1 MLSRT
6 ASRNAWETSSLYSG
20 VVAEGTQ
27 RRDREV
33 GRANTRAS
41 SWLAWS
47 LAGLS
52 GTMFLAGAI
61 LTIFSLYE
69 TAPAAQPSSD
79 WGSGGA
85 IGNLLIQ
92 APFLAFTIVG
102 ALIASRR
109 PENPIGWICLVAGL
123 FWTLIAL
130 DDQYTAYALAT
141 TGVVLFP
148 AAVAALSQWL
158 WVPPVGLLSIY
169 LILFFPDGRLP
180 SRRWTP
186 LAWFFG
192 AVMVLVSLAIALAP
206 GPLPDLGG
214 VRNPFGLEGYSWI
227 ADATNVIP
235 ALLPVCTLA
244 SALSLVLRYR
254 RSGSEEREQIK
265 WIAFAGSF
273 VGLMSLITVVST
285 LIFAPEFPDSTG
297 TQPLWLVVLQD
308 VELLSFAGIPVA
320 VGIAVLRYRLYDIDL
335 LINRTLVYGSLSAT
349 LIAFY
354 FGGIVVLQRVFVLLT
369 GQQSTL
375 AVVASTLLIAA
386 LFNPLRRRIQF
397 FIDRRFYRSKY
408 DVRKTLEAFS
418 AKLRDETD
426 LEALSDELVGVVRET
441 MQPAH
446 ASLWLRPERASE
458 AERGE

>member
-1 MLSRT
+1 
-6 ASRNAWETSSLYSG
+6 
-20 VVAEGTQ
+20 
-27 RRDREV
+27 
-33 GRANTRAS
+33 
-41 SWLAWS
+41 
-47 LAGLS
+47 
-52 GTMFLAGAI
+52 MFVAGAI
-61 LTIFSLYE
+61 LTILSLYV
-69 TAPAAQPSSD
+69 TAPAAQLSSD

-85 IGNLLIQ
+85 IGNLLIL

-130 DDQYTAYALAT
+130 DDQYSAYGLAT
-141 TGVVLFP
+141 TGVVPFP

-169 LILFFPDGRLP
+169 LILLFPDGRLP
-180 SRRWTP
+180 SRRWRP
-186 LAWFFG
+186 LAWFSG

-214 VRNPFGLEGYSWI
+214 VRNPFGLEGYPWI

-235 ALLPVCTLA
+235 ALLPLCTLA

-273 VGLMSLITVVST
+273 VGLMSLITVVSA

-308 VELLSFAGIPVA
+308 VELLSFAGIPVG

-335 LINRTLVYGSLSAT
+335 IINRTLVYGPLTAT
-349 LIAFY
+349 LALVY
-354 FGGIVVLQRVFVLLT
+354 VGSVVSSQALLRVLT
-369 GQQSTL
+369 GQESTL
-375 AVVASTLLIAA
+375 AIVASTLAIAA
-386 LFNPLRRRIQF
+386 LFNPLRRRVQGF
-397 FIDRRFYRSKY
+397 VDRRFYRRKY
-408 DVRKTLEAFS
+408 DAAKILEAF
-418 AKLRDETD
+418 AMRLRDETELD
-426 LEALSDELVGVVRET
+426 ALSRDVVGVVRRT

-446 ASLWLRPERASE
+446 VSLWLRPDE
-458 AERGE
+458 APDRQQAD

>member
-1 MLSRT
+1 MRP
-6 ASRNAWETSSLYSG
+6 
-20 VVAEGTQ
+20 
-27 RRDREV
+27 
-33 GRANTRAS
+33 RAA

-52 GTMFLAGAI
+52 VAMFVAGAI
-61 LTIFSLYE
+61 LTILSLYV

-85 IGNLLIQ
+85 IGNLLIL

-109 PENPIGWICLVAGL
+109 PENPIGWICLAAGL

-130 DDQYTAYALAT
+130 NDQYTAYDLAT
-141 TGVVLFP
+141 TGVVPFS
-148 AAVAALSQWL
+148 AAIAALSQWL

-180 SRRWTP
+180 SRRWRP
-186 LAWFFG
+186 LAWFSG

-214 VRNPFGLEGYSWI
+214 VRNPFGLEGHPWI
-227 ADATNVIP
+227 ADVTNVIP
-235 ALLPVCTLA
+235 ALLPLCALA

-285 LIFAPEFPDSTG
+285 LIFAPEFADSTG
-297 TQPLWLVVLQD
+297 NRPLWLVVLQD

-320 VGIAVLRYRLYDIDL
+320 VGIAVLRYRLYDIDVI
-335 LINRTLVYGSLSAT
+335 INRTLVYGPLTAMLALVYVGSVASSQAL
-349 LIAFY
+349 LRI
-354 FGGIVVLQRVFVLLT
+354 LT
-369 GQQSTL
+369 GQESTL
-375 AVVASTLLIAA
+375 AIVASTLAIAA
-386 LFNPLRRRIQF
+386 LFNPLRRRVQRF
-397 FIDRRFYRSKY
+397 VDRRFYRRKY
-408 DVRKTLEAFS
+408 DAAKILEAF
-418 AKLRDETD
+418 ALRLRDETELD
-426 LEALSDELVGVVRET
+426 ALSRDVVGVVRRT

-446 ASLWLRPERASE
+446 VSLWLHPEEPPDRRQAD
-458 AERGE
+458 

>member
-1 MLSRT
+1 
-6 ASRNAWETSSLYSG
+6 
-20 VVAEGTQ
+20 
-27 RRDREV
+27 
-33 GRANTRAS
+33 
-41 SWLAWS
+41 
-47 LAGLS
+47 
-52 GTMFLAGAI
+52 MFVAGAI
-61 LTIFSLYE
+61 LTILSLYV
-69 TAPAAQPSSD
+69 TAPAAQPFSD

-85 IGNLLIQ
+85 IGNLLIL

-130 DDQYTAYALAT
+130 DDQYTAYGLAT
-141 TGVVLFP
+141 TGVVPFP

-180 SRRWTP
+180 SRRWRP
-186 LAWFFG
+186 LAWFSG
-192 AVMVLVSLAIALAP
+192 AVMALVSLAIALAP

-214 VRNPFGLEGYSWI
+214 VRNPFGLEGYPWI

-235 ALLPVCTLA
+235 ALLPLCTLA

-254 RSGSEEREQIK
+254 RSGSEQREQIK

-297 TQPLWLVVLQD
+297 TQPLWLGVLQD

-320 VGIAVLRYRLYDIDL
+320 VGIAVLRYRLYDIDVI
-335 LINRTLVYGSLSAT
+335 INRTLVYGSLTAT
-349 LIAFY
+349 LIALY
-354 FGGIVVLQRVFVLLT
+354 FGGIVVLQRLFVLLT

-386 LFNPLRRRIQF
+386 LFNPLRRRIQS
-397 FIDRRFYRSKY
+397 FIDRRFYRRKY
-408 DVRKTLEAFS
+408 DARKTLEAFT

-426 LEALSDELVGVVRET
+426 FDALNAELVGVVNET
-441 MQPAH
+441 IQPAH
-446 ASLWLRPERASE
+446 VSLWLRPDPEQWEKRRAAIRE
-458 AERGE
+458 AGHNE

>member
-1 MLSRT
+1 MS
-6 ASRNAWETSSLYSG
+6 
-20 VVAEGTQ
+20 
-27 RRDREV
+27 
-33 GRANTRAS
+33 TRAA

-52 GTMFLAGAI
+52 GAMFVAGAI
-61 LTIFSLYE
+61 LTVLSLYV
-69 TAPAAQPSSD
+69 TAPAAQPTSD

-85 IGNLLIQ
+85 IGNLLIL

-130 DDQYTAYALAT
+130 DGQYIAYALAT
-141 TGVVLFP
+141 IGVVPLP
-148 AAVAALSQWL
+148 AAVALNQWA
-158 WVPPVGLLSIY
+158 WVPPVGLLSVY

-180 SRRWTP
+180 SRRWRP
-186 LAWFFG
+186 LAWFSG
-192 AVMVLVSLAIALAP
+192 AVMVLVSLALALAP

-214 VRNPFGLEGYSWI
+214 VRNPFGLEGHPWI
-227 ADATNVIP
+227 ADASNVIP
-235 ALLPVCTLA
+235 ALLPLCALA

-273 VGLMSLITVVST
+273 VSLMSLITVFSA
-285 LIFAPEFPDSTG
+285 LIFEPLFLDATG
-297 TQPLWLVVLQD
+297 TRPLWLVVLQD

-320 VGIAVLRYRLYDIDL
+320 VGIAVLRYRLYDVDL
-335 LINRTLVYGSLSAT
+335 LINRALVYGPLSAMLV
-349 LIAFY
+349 LIY
-354 FGGIVVLQRVFVLLT
+354 VRGVVGMQAVVRALT
-369 GQQSTL
+369 GQESTL
-375 AVVASTLLIAA
+375 AVVGSTLAIAA
-386 LFNPLRRRIQF
+386 LFHPLRRRVQALV
-397 FIDRRFYRSKY
+397 DRRFYRRKY
-408 DVRKTLEAFS
+408 DARKTLEAFS

-426 LEALSDELVGVVRET
+426 LGALNDEMLGVVRET

-446 ASLWLRPERASE
+446 ASLWLRPDTR
-458 AERGE
+458 